1 MSTFRD
7 EAMSAMRSIGLPED
21 EAENMFEDIGVDFA
35 DGEDE
40 TVVCEYCVGTG
51 EITVMETVYAGE
63 PHQAPTGTQKCIC
76 KIETE

>member
-21 EAENMFEDIGVDFA
+21 EAEIMFDDMGMDFED
-35 DGEDE
+35 EE
-40 TVVCEYCVGTG
+40 LEVCEYCAGTG
-51 EITVMETVYAGE
+51 EITAMETVYAGE